1 MSDVFNLSEPIVTE
15 RLELTPL
22 RVADADAMVDVLADP
37 ALHAFIGGDPPT
49 RDDLVARYR
58 AQTAGPAPG
67 GGETWRNWIV
77 REQPSLRPIGFVQ
90 ATIQDAGDGTG
101 GSAEIAWVIGTAWQ
115 GRGYAT
121 EAARALVARLESAGI
136 RSIVAHVHPDHVAS
150 ATVAERAGLV
160 PTGQVVD
167 GERVWRRIV
176 SEPGASGLGSATRR

>member
-101 GSAEIAWVIGTAWQ
+101 GSAENLAVWT
-115 GRGYAT
+115 
-121 EAARALVARLESAGI
+121 
-136 RSIVAHVHPDHVAS
+136 
-150 ATVAERAGLV
+150 TVANCPPATNRPARV
-160 PTGQVVD
+160 PLGAA
-167 GERVWRRIV
+167 
-176 SEPGASGLGSATRR
+176 SPLPASG